1 VKKALSI
8 VVLVAANAASF
19 VARGVPPDDNVFA
32 SHLMVDQDVVVS
44 ARITG
49 IVEAISVDRGSV
61 VTQGQPLATLDTAAL
76 DADVR
81 EAKED
86 MDLRKAEYDRA
97 KALVD
102 SKVSSVQDLDSKKAQ
117 YAVAVARWEKS
128 KTQRDYAV
136 IRAPF
141 AGVVTEKYA
150 KIGQKVIDDVN
161 DPLFKITATEPLL
174 ARVYLP
180 EDWLMKVR
188 VGDRVEVVP
197 TRFSDAK
204 TTGEVSFISP
214 SVDAASG
221 TFQVVVKVRREP
233 GKSVLRP
240 GLAVQVRFPARSSG
254 AR

>member
-1 VKKALSI
+1 VKRALAHL
-8 VVLVAANAASF
+8 VLFAAGASGS
-19 VARGVPPDDNVFA
+19 VARGVPPEDNVFA
-32 SHLMVDQDVVVS
+32 SHLMVDQDVIVS

-49 IVEAISVDRGSV
+49 MVESISVDRGTV
-61 VTQGQPLATLDTAAL
+61 VTQGQALAMLDTQAL

-102 SKVSSVQDLDSKKAQ
+102 SKVTSVQDLDSKKAQ

-150 KIGQKVIDDVN
+150 KIGQKVIEDQN

-180 EDWLMKVR
+180 EERLMRVRLGDKV
-188 VGDRVEVVP
+188 DVVP
-197 TRFSDAK
+197 TRFPDAK
-204 TTGEVSFISP
+204 TTGEVTFISP

-221 TFQVVVKVRREP
+221 TFQVVVKVRRDP

-240 GLAVQVRFPARSSG
+240 GMAVEVRFPAPSSG